1 RIYILGT
8 GRLGAVGTAWRPTN
22 PLAQYGHPNARSRI
36 MKKFINSQS
45 SDTDSGRF
53 SGGATSSDSS
63 FRVQDVNSTLLIKIL
78 ITPLSKQ
85 VYASVSSKALVN
97 HVKQKLLVEF
107 GPQITESI
115 NYGLYVPPSNGR
127 NGKFLEEDRPISAYI
142 TDNLSSNLEFT
153 RKRRLCPPSQINL
166 PTEDKS
172 KNIPQSFLRAVS
184 RGDIKKVEK
193 YLLKGFDPNFI
204 CPRTDGEK
212 ILLMFN
218 DSVESP
224 LSVAVARPRPLEM
237 IKALISGGAHK
248 DFRTRN
254 GLTPLHK
261 AAFIGNFEAVKALL
275 DFGQSPNTL
284 DANGLTPLYH
294 NILGDVDTRICHR
307 LLYEYAQIEIYDA
320 DGKQEIH
327 QAALLGRTDQINLL
341 IMYGADVNARSL
353 PRPSLD
359 PPGLPALPTRSTT
372 KSNQQGGQSNLGQS
386 QLHRIVGC
394 GRETPLHYAAMAGQC
409 ATARRLL
416 YWGADPTLTNDDGR
430 TPAQEA
436 QRNGKLEVV
445 EIIRNFRGGAGANV
459 RGFGGSE
466 GSICGPFLPAPTYN
480 QKRKPM
486 TAPLQA
492 SPLDH
497 YVTLTMLGPER
508 KGPSKSVTIPFPV
521 SPSRQQTSLVVTD
534 DHCHNQ
540 NRPPSPSPS
549 PSPLCRLRGR
559 ACSEGDLMRF
569 LEEEGKNTNEK
580 RDTEDPARTRVVQSS
595 REKPN
600 PRRIRRQKIVRGL
613 TEVFNAADRPTSP
626 NHNSRRL
633 RSWKSSHTLNED
645 SNLDDDDEV
654 TDMLPAMVQSRLKAR
669 MTSPLIGGVDTM
681 ALSRFRTAPT
691 SDLSPERPWSSQDS
705 SATAAHLARREA
717 MPMRQS
723 TTGRESAPIPAN
735 PFAVVENTTS
745 RPVSP
750 RQRDSH
756 HFPRSPIVSPDRS
769 RAGSPTSIVTRP
781 SGVDT
786 RESGGGITRTVVLH
800 KAYLPDAPRI
810 PTLGLSLGTVQ
821 NVLAVQRFV
830 PNPTKPSLQQIK
842 NVKPASPAF
851 NAGLRAGDYVLK
863 INHKDVT
870 RACHAEVVKLLEN
883 LKSNVVVLEVTR
895 PKPDEP
901 GPGQKEHFVVSRHST
916 LAGGASNSTAKTIVQ
931 RSVSMAGRVNHN
943 NGPAPYSPM
952 LPMHVPPYSQCIS
965 PDGSSV
971 SSADENFCSQSG
983 SRAGPRTVSPQIA
996 DGRNSGSRQPPPRV
1010 HTAADYRIRHK
1021 FPNAKY
1027 AGAIPQMQISGRR
1040 TLQQIP
1046 KSHTVNSFT
1055 RDIGTDMSSLNPRTG
1070 ATDSMISSLRH
1081 ITRPSYA
1088 SNSTAGRPIHSVPRP
1103 QLSFLPH
1110 YHSPIRRGHE
1120 TSGPRRR
1127 DHDALHPNQHPRPLS
1142 MTGGSDD
1149 FGPRRRPSVAEGVGV
1164 YPCSLSAMSA
1174 KTPPPTQGSNFDPED
1189 LVLPPPEEF
1198 CC

>member
-1 RIYILGT
+1 MPFKAKII
-8 GRLGAVGTAWRPTN
+8 AVRRFETD
-22 PLAQYGHPNARSRI
+22 ARSQI

-63 FRVQDVNSTLLIKIL
+63 FRVQDVNSTLLIKIT
-78 ITPLSKQ
+78 ISHLSKQ

-107 GPQITESI
+107 GSQIKDSM
-115 NYGLYVPPSNGR
+115 NYGLFVPPSNGR

-153 RKRRLCPPSQINL
+153 RKRRLCSPSQIFL

-193 YLLKGFDPNFI
+193 YLSKGFDPNFI
-204 CPRTDGEK
+204 CPRTE
-212 ILLMFN
+212 
-218 DSVESP
+218 ESP

-248 DFRTRN
+248 DFRTKN
-254 GLTPLHK
+254 GITPLHK
-261 AAFIGNFEAVKALL
+261 AASICNFEAVKALL

-307 LLYEYAQIEIYDA
+307 LLYEYAQIEIYDP

-359 PPGLPALPTRSTT
+359 PPGLPALPTRSTA
-372 KSNQQGGQSNLGQS
+372 KSTQHGGQSNWGQQ
-386 QLHRIVGC
+386 QLHRIVGS

-430 TPAQEA
+430 TPIQEA
-436 QRNGKLEVV
+436 QRNGNLEVI
-445 EIIRNFRGGAGANV
+445 EIIRNFRGGAGVNV

-497 YVTLTMLGPER
+497 YVTLTVLGPER
-508 KGPSKSVTIPFPV
+508 KGPSKSVTIPLPV
-521 SPSRQQTSLVVTD
+521 SPSRQQGAMVTTD
-534 DHCHNQ
+534 GHLSHQ
-540 NRPPSPSPS
+540 NRHPSPSPS

-559 ACSEGDLMRF
+559 ACSEGDLIRF
-569 LEEEGKNTNEK
+569 LEEEEKNGNED
-580 RDTEDPARTRVVQSS
+580 RDTENPAKARVVQSS
-595 REKPN
+595 RERAN
-600 PRRIRRQKIVRGL
+600 PRRIRRQKVTRGL
-613 TEVFNAADRPTSP
+613 TEVLNAADRPTSP
-626 NHNSRRL
+626 NHNCRRL

-645 SNLDDDDEV
+645 SNLEDDEV
-654 TDMLPAMVQSRLKAR
+654 TDMIPAMVQSRPKSR
-669 MTSPLIGGVDTM
+669 MTSPQIGEVDTM

-691 SDLSPERPWSSQDS
+691 PDLLPERPWSSQDS

-717 MPMRQS
+717 LPMRQS

-769 RAGSPTSIVTRP
+769 GAGSPTSMTTRP
-781 SGVDT
+781 SGIDA
-786 RESGGGITRTVVLH
+786 RERGGGITRTVVLY
-800 KAYLPDAPRI
+800 KAYLPDAPRV

-895 PKPDEP
+895 PKLDES

-916 LAGGASNSTAKTIVQ
+916 LAGGASNSTAKAIVQ

-952 LPMHVPPYSQCIS
+952 LPMHVPPHSQCIS
-965 PDGSSV
+965 PDGSSA
-971 SSADENFCSQSG
+971 SSVDEKLYSQSG
-983 SRAGPRTVSPQIA
+983 SRAGPRTVSPQVV
-996 DGRNSGSRQPPPRV
+996 DSRNNGSRQPPPRV

-1027 AGAIPQMQISGRR
+1027 ADAIRQMQVSGKH
-1040 TLQQIP
+1040 TFQQIP

-1055 RDIGTDMSSLNPRTG
+1055 RDIGTDISSLSSYTG

-1081 ITRPSYA
+1081 ITRPSYV
-1088 SNSTAGRPIHSVPRP
+1088 GRPVQSVPQP

-1110 YHSPIRRGHE
+1110 YHSPIRRGHG

-1127 DHDALHPNQHPRPLS
+1127 DHGALRPREHPRPLS

-1149 FGPRRRPSVAEGVGV
+1149 FGPGRRPSVAEGVGI

-1174 KTPPPTQGSNFDPED
+1174 KTPPPTQSSNFDPED

>member
-1 RIYILGT
+1 
-8 GRLGAVGTAWRPTN
+8 
-22 PLAQYGHPNARSRI
+22 

-85 VYASVSSKALVN
+85 VYAFVSSKALVN
-97 HVKQKLLVEF
+97 HVKQKLLGEF
-107 GPQITESI
+107 GSQITDSI
-115 NYGLYVPPSNGR
+115 NCGLFVPPSNGR

-142 TDNLSSNLEFT
+142 TDDLSSNLEFT
-153 RKRRLCPPSQINL
+153 RKRRLCPPSHISL
-166 PTEDKS
+166 PTDDKN
-172 KNIPQSFLRAVS
+172 KNLPQSFLRAVA
-184 RGDIKKVEK
+184 RDDIKKVEK
-193 YLLKGFDPNFI
+193 YLSKGFDPNFI
-204 CPRTDGEK
+204 CPRTE
-212 ILLMFN
+212 
-218 DSVESP
+218 ESP

-261 AAFIGNFEAVKALL
+261 AASIGNFEAVKALL

-294 NILGDVDTRICHR
+294 NILGDIDTRICHR

-353 PRPSLD
+353 PRPPLD

-372 KSNQQGGQSNLGQS
+372 KSSQQGGQSNRGQP
-386 QLHRIVGC
+386 QLHRIIGC
-394 GRETPLHYAAMAGQC
+394 GGETPLHYAAMAGQC

-416 YWGADPTLTNDDGR
+416 YWGADPALTNDDGH
-430 TPAQEA
+430 TPFQEA
-436 QRNGKLEVV
+436 QLRGNHEVA
-445 EIIRNFRGGAGANV
+445 EIINNFRVGAGANV
-459 RGFGGSE
+459 KGIGGSE

-497 YVTLTMLGPER
+497 YVTLTVLGAER
-508 KGPSKSVTIPFPV
+508 KGPSRSVTIPFPV
-521 SPSRQQTSLVVTD
+521 SPSRHQASLVVTD
-534 DHCHNQ
+534 GYRPHQ
-540 NRPPSPSPS
+540 NLPASPSPS
-549 PSPLCRLRGR
+549 PSPLCLLRGR
-559 ACSEGDLMRF
+559 ACSESDLMRF
-569 LEEEGKNTNEK
+569 LEEEEKNSDGKK
-580 RDTEDPARTRVVQSS
+580 DAEDAVRTRVVQSS
-595 REKPN
+595 RERSN
-600 PRRIRRQKIVRGL
+600 PRRVRRQKIVRGL
-613 TEVFNAADRPTSP
+613 TEVVNTADHPTSP
-626 NHNSRRL
+626 NHDCRRL

-645 SNLDDDDEV
+645 SNLEDDEV
-654 TDMLPAMVQSRLKAR
+654 ADLMPIKLQSRPKLR
-669 MTSPLIGGVDTM
+669 MASPQLGVVDTK
-681 ALSRFRTAPT
+681 ALSQFRTAPT
-691 SDLSPERPWSSQDS
+691 SNLSPERLWSSQDT
-705 SATAAHLARREA
+705 ATAAHLARRETV
-717 MPMRQS
+717 PVRQS
-723 TTGRESAPIPAN
+723 TTGREGAPIPAN
-735 PFAVVENTTS
+735 PFAVVENASS

-756 HFPRSPIVSPDRS
+756 HFPRSPIMSPDRS
-769 RAGSPTSIVTRP
+769 GAGTPTSVITRP
-781 SGVDT
+781 SGIESRV
-786 RESGGGITRTVVLH
+786 REVGGITRTVTLH
-800 KAYLPDAPRI
+800 KAYLPDAPSV

-821 NVLAVQRFV
+821 NLLAVQRFV
-830 PNPTKPSLQQIK
+830 PTSTKPSLQQIK

-863 INHKDVT
+863 INYKDVT
-870 RACHAEVVKLLEN
+870 RASHAEVVKLLEN
-883 LKSNVVVLEVTR
+883 LKSNHVVLEVTR
-895 PKPDEP
+895 PKPE
-901 GPGQKEHFVVSRHST
+901 GPGSCQKEHFVVSRHST
-916 LAGGASNSTAKTIVQ
+916 LANGASSSAVKAIVH

-952 LPMHVPPYSQCIS
+952 LPMHVPQHSQCIS
-965 PDGSSV
+965 PGE
-971 SSADENFCSQSG
+971 SSASSTDEPFCSHSV
-983 SRAGPRTVSPQIA
+983 SRAGPQAASPQIT
-996 DGRNSGSRQPPPRV
+996 DGRTSGSRQPLPRI
-1010 HTAADYRIRHK
+1010 HNAADYRIRHK
-1021 FPNAKY
+1021 FPNTKFAE
-1027 AGAIPQMQISGRR
+1027 AIRQTQVPGKRS
-1040 TLQQIP
+1040 LQPIP

-1055 RDIGTDMSSLNPRTG
+1055 RDIGTDISGLNSCTG
-1070 ATDSMISSLRH
+1070 ATDSMSSSLRH
-1081 ITRPSYA
+1081 TGRQTYVN
-1088 SNSTAGRPIHSVPRP
+1088 NSKLGRPVRSVPQP

-1120 TSGPRRR
+1120 TSGPHRR
-1127 DHDALHPNQHPRPLS
+1127 DRGSRHPTENARPLS
-1142 MTGGSDD
+1142 MISGGDG
-1149 FGPRRRPSVAEGVGV
+1149 FRPRRRPSVAEGAGI

-1174 KTPPPTQGSNFDPED
+1174 KTPPPAQRSTFDPDD